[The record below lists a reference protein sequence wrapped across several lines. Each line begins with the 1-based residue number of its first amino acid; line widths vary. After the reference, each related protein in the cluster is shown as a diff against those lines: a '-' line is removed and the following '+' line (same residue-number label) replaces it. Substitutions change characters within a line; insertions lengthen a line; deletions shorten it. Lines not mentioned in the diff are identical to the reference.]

1 MKEWGEDNMVKR
13 EMYLKKIRPFYHL
26 DLIKVITGI
35 RRCGKSVL
43 LQQIKEEL
51 LAEGVL
57 EEQILYLNFED
68 YDFSFIQSGKDLHEY
83 VKERLTEKQKYYLFF
98 DEIQTVS
105 EFERV
110 INSLRMKFDV
120 SIFITGSNGKL
131 LSGELA
137 TYLSGRYV
145 SFLVMPFSFRE
156 VCEIRKVQPESATEE
171 MLLEYMEWGGMPQR
185 FQLTDQEQVKTF
197 LRDVYDTI
205 VLRDIVQRAG
215 IRDVDVFNR
224 LIEYLVCNPSQTIS
238 VKSISDYFMSVE
250 RKISRETIYN
260 YLENI
265 AASMIMRKVSRYDIR
280 GKCILTKMEKYYLT
294 DTGLGRIRN
303 SGFKLEMGALLEN
316 IVYNELLVRGYD
328 VYVGKTRKSE
338 VDFVAVRGSEKE
350 YYQVAY
356 YLYDQKVIAREFGAF
371 REIADNYPKYVISFD
386 KMDFSR
392 DGIIHKNAVRF
403 LTEEN

>member
-1 MKEWGEDNMVKR
+1 MVKR
-13 EMYLKKIRPFYHL
+13 EMYLKKLRPFYHL

-51 LAEGVL
+51 LAEGIR
-57 EEQILYLNFED
+57 EDQILYLNFED

-83 VKERLTEKQKYYLFF
+83 VKEQLTEKQKYYLFF

-156 VCEIRKVQPESATEE
+156 MCEIRKVQPESATEE

-224 LIEYLVCNPSQTIS
+224 LIEYLACNPSQTVS

-265 AASMIMRKVSRYDIR
+265 TASMIMRKVSRYDVR

-294 DTGLGRIRN
+294 DTGLGRVRN

-316 IVYNELLVRGYD
+316 IIYNELIVRGYD

-338 VDFVAVRGSEKE
+338 VDFVAVRGNEKE

-356 YLYDQKVIAREFGAF
+356 YLYDQKVIDREFGAF
-371 REIADNYPKYVISFD
+371 REIEDNYPKYVISLD

-403 LTEEN
+403 LTEESEKK

>member
-1 MKEWGEDNMVKR
+1 MVKR

-51 LAEGVL
+51 LAEGIR
-57 EEQILYLNFED
+57 EDQILYLNFED

-83 VKERLTEKQKYYLFF
+83 VKEQLTEKQKYYLFF

-156 VCEIRKVQPESATEE
+156 MCEIRKVQPESATEE

-224 LIEYLVCNPSQTIS
+224 LIEYLACNPSQTVS

-265 AASMIMRKVSRYDIR
+265 TASMIMRKVSRYDVR

-294 DTGLGRIRN
+294 DTGLGRVRN

-316 IVYNELLVRGYD
+316 IIYNELIVRGYD

-338 VDFVAVRGSEKE
+338 VDFVAVRGNEKE

-356 YLYDQKVIAREFGAF
+356 YLYDQKVIDREFGAF
-371 REIADNYPKYVISFD
+371 REIEDNYPKYVMSLD

-403 LTEEN
+403 LTEESEKK

>member
-1 MKEWGEDNMVKR
+1 MVKR

-51 LAEGVL
+51 LAEGIR
-57 EEQILYLNFED
+57 EDQILYLNFED

-83 VKERLTEKQKYYLFF
+83 VKEQLTEKQKYYLFF

-156 VCEIRKVQPESATEE
+156 ICEIRKVQPESATEE

-224 LIEYLVCNPSQTIS
+224 LIEYLACNPSQTVS

-265 AASMIMRKVSRYDIR
+265 TASMIMRKVSRYDVR

-294 DTGLGRIRN
+294 DTGLGRVRN

-316 IVYNELLVRGYD
+316 IIYNELIVRGYD

-338 VDFVAVRGSEKE
+338 VDFVAVRGNEKE

-356 YLYDQKVIAREFGAF
+356 YLYDQKVIDREFGAF
-371 REIADNYPKYVISFD
+371 REIEDNYPKYVISLD

-403 LTEEN
+403 LTEESEKK

>member
-1 MKEWGEDNMVKR
+1 MVKR

-51 LAEGVL
+51 LAEGIR
-57 EEQILYLNFED
+57 EDQILYLNFED

-83 VKERLTEKQKYYLFF
+83 VKEQLTEKQKYYLFF

-156 VCEIRKVQPESATEE
+156 MCEIRKVQPESATEE

-224 LIEYLVCNPSQTIS
+224 LIEYLACNPSQTVS

-265 AASMIMRKVSRYDIR
+265 TASMIMRKVSRYDVR

-294 DTGLGRIRN
+294 DTGLGRVRN

-316 IVYNELLVRGYD
+316 IIYNELIVRGYD

-338 VDFVAVRGSEKE
+338 VDFVAVRGNEKE
-350 YYQVAY
+350 YYQIAY
-356 YLYDQKVIAREFGAF
+356 YLYDQKVIDREFGAF
-371 REIADNYPKYVISFD
+371 REIEDNYPKYVISLD

-403 LTEEN
+403 LTEESEKK

>member
-1 MKEWGEDNMVKR
+1 MVKR

-51 LAEGVL
+51 LAEGMR

-98 DEIQTVS
+98 DEIQTIS
-105 EFERV
+105 DFERV

-224 LIEYLVCNPSQTIS
+224 LIEYLVCNPSQTVS

-265 AASMIMRKVSRYDIR
+265 TASMIMRKVSRYDIR

-328 VYVGKTRKSE
+328 VYVGKTKKSE
-338 VDFVAVRGSEKE
+338 VDFVAVRGNEKE

-356 YLYDQKVIAREFGAF
+356 YLYDQKVIDREFGAF
-371 REIADNYPKYVISFD
+371 REIEDNYPKYVISFD

-392 DGIIHKNAVRF
+392 DGIIHKNAVHF
-403 LTEEN
+403 LTEETVK

>member
-1 MKEWGEDNMVKR
+1 MVKR

>member
-1 MKEWGEDNMVKR
+1 MVKR

-51 LAEGVL
+51 LAEGMR

-98 DEIQTVS
+98 DEIQTIS
-105 EFERV
+105 DFERV

-156 VCEIRKVQPESATEE
+156 VCEIRKVQPESAKEE

-224 LIEYLVCNPSQTIS
+224 LIEYLVCNPSQTVS

-260 YLENI
+260 YLENST
-265 AASMIMRKVSRYDIR
+265 ASMIMRKVSRYDIR

-328 VYVGKTRKSE
+328 VYVGKTKKSE
-338 VDFVAVRGSEKE
+338 VDFVAVRGNEKE

-356 YLYDQKVIAREFGAF
+356 YLYDQKVIDREFGAF
-371 REIADNYPKYVISFD
+371 REIEDNYPKYVISFD

-392 DGIIHKNAVRF
+392 DGIIHKNAVHF
-403 LTEEN
+403 LTEETVK

>member
-1 MKEWGEDNMVKR
+1 MVKR
-13 EMYLKKIRPFYHL
+13 EMYLKKLRPFYHL

-51 LAEGVL
+51 LAEGIR
-57 EEQILYLNFED
+57 EAQILYLNFED

-83 VKERLTEKQKYYLFF
+83 VKEQLTEKQKYYLFF

-156 VCEIRKVQPESATEE
+156 MCEIRKVQPESATEE

-224 LIEYLVCNPSQTIS
+224 LIEYLACNPSQTVS

-265 AASMIMRKVSRYDIR
+265 TASMIMRKVSRYDVR

-294 DTGLGRIRN
+294 DTGLGRVRN

-316 IVYNELLVRGYD
+316 IIYNELIVRGYD

-338 VDFVAVRGSEKE
+338 VDFVAVRGNEKE

-356 YLYDQKVIAREFGAF
+356 YLYDQKVIDREFGAF
-371 REIADNYPKYVISFD
+371 REIEDNYPKYVISLD

-403 LTEEN
+403 LTEESEKK